1 MSYRRMSQGFG
12 AEIGELMHSQER
24 RGENSVS
31 SSPKQGSSTER
42 RTGKKTKSVFT
53 SYFCILHAIT
63 SKVETLVYTDKIA
76 AATSFT
82 AGFSWGPS
90 IWGYL
95 ESFNSDIAGVRC
107 SGTVQCFPLKYIARL
122 SVVHPVQLTMTEE
135 YCHIRFPGLCG
146 EKYTT
151 GHFSSSAW

>member
-31 SSPKQGSSTER
+31 SSPKQGCSTEG
-42 RTGKKTKSVFT
+42 RTGKKTKSVFN
-53 SYFCILHAIT
+53 SYFHILHAIT
-63 SKVETLVYTDKIA
+63 SKVKTLVYTDKIA

-90 IWGYL
+90 TWGI
-95 ESFNSDIAGVRC
+95 S
-107 SGTVQCFPLKYIARL
+107 
-122 SVVHPVQLTMTEE
+122 
-135 YCHIRFPGLCG
+135 
-146 EKYTT
+146 
-151 GHFSSSAW
+151 